1 MHYIKTKIPAL
12 LLIIFSVI
20 CGTVHA
26 QSQSTLNTDANK
38 QYQQADKELNAVYRQ
53 IIKEYSSK
61 PVFIRNIKAAQR
73 LWVKLRNADLAAR
86 FPATGGGSA
95 TPMCKANY
103 LENITRDRIKY
114 LKAWTTGIPEG
125 DVCSGS
131 IKIGQ
136 P

>member
-1 MHYIKTKIPAL
+1 MHYIKTKIPAFL
-12 LLIIFSVI
+12 FIIFSVI
-20 CGTVHA
+20 CGTAHA

-38 QYQQADKELNAVYRQ
+38 QYLQADKELNAVYRQ

-86 FPATGGGSA
+86 FPATGSGSA

-103 LENITRDRIKY
+103 LENITRDRTKY